1 MCVCTDVCVHV
12 CAQGYVPHAWVF
24 LRVLVCVHVCACVPF
39 KQTRRK
45 GSKPAL
51 TQSLIQAHLLAS
63 GAHSPSAQNSAFS
76 ITGTRRLKTL
86 CLQIK
91 TVTFPA
97 ADNA

>member
-1 MCVCTDVCVHV
+1 MCVRTGVCVRV
-12 CAQGYVPHAWVF
+12 CAQVYVLHAYVF
-24 LRVLVCVHVCACVPF
+24 VRVLMCVHVCACVPC
-39 KQTRRK
+39 KQTWK
-45 GSKPAL
+45 GSKLAL

-63 GAHSPSAQNSAFS
+63 RAHSPSAQNSAFS
-76 ITGTRRLKTL
+76 ITGTQRLKTL